1 MLGSDYGN
9 LCVPSNIVRLRR
21 CAFCNHEGMQD
32 RRDGIE
38 CMTSRNSSR
47 GTRSWKAG
55 IYELEAGELTMEG
68 SRETEASTHRG
79 SDTVVDMV

>member
-1 MLGSDYGN
+1 
-9 LCVPSNIVRLRR
+9 
-21 CAFCNHEGMQD
+21 
-32 RRDGIE
+32 
-38 CMTSRNSSR
+38 MTSRNSLR